1 MEQTFEKKI
10 CHQAGCNI
18 LEGGSCLE
26 GIDITK
32 NECPHFYLDQM
43 NEVELED
50 EPLDKSQ
57 KKNVIHLF
65 TGREM
70 SFPETSI
77 ITNNIDCRLIV
88 IVGESESGKTTLLAE
103 YFVNLQKG
111 PFCNYLFAGSLT
123 QIAFEERCFEATIES
138 GNKNPKTERTKS
150 MEFGFLHLSLKH
162 RDKIMNPA
170 RHFLFSDISGERFR
184 DAKMSST
191 LMKELNILKAADF
204 VIFLIDGEKIA
215 DISSRSLA
223 IEDAKTFIQK
233 ALDEQI
239 FDLNTN
245 LKIALTKWDC
255 LSEEPSFKFET
266 RIIKPFSIRFSS
278 RLKSFEFTKI
288 AARSKN
294 KKILSGLG
302 LCELLTEWD
311 NTDLSL
317 STNEVENP
325 VNSDRAFH
333 CFTFPKT

>member
-1 MEQTFEKKI
+1 MEQTVEKKI

-26 GIDITK
+26 GIDVTK
-32 NECPHFYLDQM
+32 NECPHFYLDEL
-43 NEVELED
+43 NEGESE
-50 EPLDKSQ
+50 EKPHYKPQ

-65 TGREM
+65 TGKEM
-70 SFPETSI
+70 SFSETSI
-77 ITNNIDCRLIV
+77 ITHSKDCRLIV

-162 RDKIMNPA
+162 SDKIMEPA

-191 LMKELNILKAADF
+191 LMKELNVIKAADF

-215 DISSRSLA
+215 DIGSRSLA

-255 LSEEPSFKFET
+255 LSEDSSFNFET
-266 RIIKPFSIRFSS
+266 RIIKPFSNRFSS
-278 RLKSFEFTKI
+278 RLKSVEFTKI

-294 KKILSGLG
+294 KNIVSGMG

-311 NTDLSL
+311 KTDLSL
-317 STNEVENP
+317 LINEAETP
-325 VNSDRAFH
+325 VSSDRAFH
-333 CFTFPKT
+333 SFTFPKT